1 MWLSHHHQSQWN
13 LIWSAI
19 SMRVHIYM
27 VLTLGA
33 PLSPECPPGAEQ
45 SRSRRR
51 GELVWSHFRIQSTSP
66 PLSLEGATQSADN
79 IFWNRCHDPAPDSL
93 LHLGFQEEILRLTL
107 QGPWLIFPAHYLA
120 AKEWSLFPLELR
132 LLDSGRMMEMSFNHL
147 CY

>member
-33 PLSPECPPGAEQ
+33 PLSPECPRGSEQ

-51 GELVWSHFRIQSTSP
+51 GELVWSHFRIQSTLP
-66 PLSLEGATQSADN
+66 LLSLGGSYSVCRQHLLELLPWPSSRFSASSRFPRRNSKVDFTGAM
-79 IFWNRCHDPAPDSL
+79 
-93 LHLGFQEEILRLTL
+93 
-107 QGPWLIFPAHYLA
+107 AHY
-120 AKEWSLFPLELR
+120 F
-132 LLDSGRMMEMSFNHL
+132 LLIIWLQKNDPFFLLSSI
-147 CY
+147 Y